1 MELAPAPV
9 SFSEGVLVLQSPPR
23 TPPGAEDEQ
32 ALEGPALVDVVL
44 EDLHAPARRPTAQ
57 TIAPKLTR
65 RRRCIGFLMAAW
77 CKGLLL
83 SSRWI
88 PRAAG
93 AQKGPQ
99 PPPPLRRGPYI
110 IRAVDIVE
118 IMESRVNRPTY
129 GPVLST
135 CQGCAPVVPYF

>member
-77 CKGLLL
+77 RKGLLL

-93 AQKGPQ
+93 GTEGPAAAT
-99 PPPPLRRGPYI
+99 PTAARTLHHLRRGY
-110 IRAVDIVE
+110 R
-118 IMESRVNRPTY
+118 SNN
-129 GPVLST
+129 GK
-135 CQGCAPVVPYF
+135 